1 MNKKSKLVMAFAMT
15 IFGTIG
21 IFRRYIPLES
31 SMVALVRG
39 FIGTVV
45 LLLYVLIAKKK
56 LSGGKIR
63 ENFLKLIVSGALIGF
78 NWIFLF
84 EAYEYTTVATAT
96 LCYYMAP
103 VIVMLIAP
111 VFIKERLTGRKGI
124 CIALAFAGMV
134 LVSGI
139 FSEGIGGENSYK
151 GIIFGLIAALMYA
164 VVIIINK
171 KMSDIGSF
179 DKTIMQLG
187 TAAVVL
193 FPYVWATGG
202 FNNVSMDMLCVV
214 MLLIVGVVHT
224 GIAYALYFSSMG
236 GLSANSVA
244 ILSYIDPV
252 VAILLSTFLL
262 KESMDFYKILGAVLI
277 LGATLWSELSSGKD
291 K

>member
-1 MNKKSKLVMAFAMT
+1 MNKQSKFVMALAMT

-31 SMVALVRG
+31 SLIALIRG
-39 FIGTVV
+39 FIGTLV
-45 LLLYVLIAKKK
+45 LLLFVAVTRKK
-56 LSGGKIR
+56 LSAGKIKNNIR
-63 ENFLKLIVSGALIGF
+63 KLVISGALIGF

-84 EAYEYTTVATAT
+84 EAYNYTTVATAT

-103 VIVMLIAP
+103 VLVMLMAP
-111 VFIKERLTGRKGI
+111 LFLKEKLTGKKAV
-124 CIALAFAGMV
+124 CIALAFLGMI

-139 FSEGIGGENSYK
+139 FNEGFGGNGSFK

-171 KMSDIGSF
+171 KMGEIGPF

-193 FPYVWATGG
+193 LPYVALTGG
-202 FNNVSMDMLCVV
+202 FKNVELNTLCVI

-224 GIAYALYFSSMG
+224 GVAYALYFSSMS
-236 GLSANSVA
+236 GLSANSIA

-252 VAILLSTFLL
+252 VAILLSTFVL
-262 KESMDFYKILGAVLI
+262 KESMDALKILGAVLI
-277 LGATLWSELSSGKD
+277 LGATLWSELSGGKN

>member
-31 SMVALVRG
+31 SLVALVRG

-45 LLLYVLIAKKK
+45 LLLYVFIAKKK
-56 LSGGKIR
+56 LSGERIR
-63 ENFLKLIVSGALIGF
+63 ENFQKLIVSGALIGF

-111 VFIKERLTGRKGI
+111 LFLKERLTGRKGI

-139 FSEGIGGENSYK
+139 FSEGIGGEGSYK

-193 FPYVWATGG
+193 LPYVWATGG

-262 KESMDFYKILGAVLI
+262 KESMDVYKISGAVLI
-277 LGATLWSELSSGKD
+277 LGATLWSELSGGKD

>member
-1 MNKKSKLVMAFAMT
+1 MNKKSKFVMALAMT

-21 IFRRYIPLES
+21 IFRRYIPLDS
-31 SMVALVRG
+31 SLIALIRG

-45 LLLYVLIAKKK
+45 LLAFVAVSKKK
-56 LSGGKIR
+56 LSKEKIKG
-63 ENFLKLIVSGALIGF
+63 NFLKLIFSGALIGF

-84 EAYEYTTVATAT
+84 EAYNYTTVATAT

-103 VIVMLIAP
+103 VIVMLLAP
-111 VFIKERLTGRKGI
+111 VFLKEKLTGRKGI
-124 CIALAFAGMV
+124 CILLAFVGMV
-134 LVSGI
+134 FVSGI
-139 FSEGIGGENSYK
+139 FSEGIGGGNSLK

-164 VVIIINK
+164 VVILINK
-171 KMSDIGSF
+171 RMTDIGSF

-277 LGATLWSELSSGKD
+277 LGATLWSELSGGKD